1 MKIERGDLK
10 MRKHTVLTMLV
21 LAFSVMVGIQLVT
34 SDVRAN
40 DIRAKVNI
48 TPETLVWKAEGF
60 GNYMTVTIK
69 LLSEEYNVH
78 NISISSIVITIDS
91 QQVPF
96 VRSDI
101 EEDTLVLKIE
111 RELVLNILESMAL
124 HMSPH
129 VKREVPVEVTGKL
142 CNDNAFHGSD
152 TFEVF
157 ITQPI
162 QP

>member
-1 MKIERGDLK
+1 MKIERGGLK
-10 MRKHTVLTMLV
+10 MRKHTVLMALV
-21 LAFSVMVGIQLVT
+21 LAFSVIVGIQLVT

-40 DIRAKVNI
+40 DIHAKVNI
-48 TPETLVWKAEGF
+48 TPKTLLWKADGY
-60 GNYMTVTIK
+60 GNYMTLTIK

-91 QQVPF
+91 QEVPF
-96 VRSDI
+96 VRSNI
-101 EEDTLVLKIE
+101 EENTLVLKIE
-111 RELVLNILESMAL
+111 RELVLNILDSMAL

-129 VKREVPVEVTGKL
+129 VKQVVKVEVTGKL
-142 CNDNAFHGSD
+142 PHDNAFHGSD

>member
-1 MKIERGDLK
+1 
-10 MRKHTVLTMLV
+10 MRKHTVLMALV
-21 LAFSVMVGIQLVT
+21 LAFSVIVGIQLVT
-34 SDVRAN
+34 SDIRAN
-40 DIRAKVNI
+40 DIKAKVNI
-48 TPETLVWKAEGF
+48 TPETLLWKAEGY
-60 GNYMTVTIK
+60 GKYMTVSIK

-78 NISISSIVITIDS
+78 NINISSIVITIDL
-91 QQVPF
+91 QEVPF

-111 RELVLNILESMAL
+111 RELVLNIFELTVL

-129 VKREVPVEVTGKL
+129 VKQEVKVEVTGKL
-142 CNDNAFHGSD
+142 PHDNAFHGSD